1 MCLRMIMTDS
11 SRMMGLSLA
20 RSALDSSAAMI
31 RNKELLL
38 FATLN
43 NVCVCVFVELRIL
56 SFDSN
61 FLRSF
66 HII

>member
-20 RSALDSSAAMI
+20 RSALDSSVI
-31 RNKELLL
+31 RNKELLLL

-43 NVCVCVFVELRIL
+43 NVCVCVCMFVELRIL
-56 SFDSN
+56 SIVIF
-61 FLRSF
+61 RSF